1 MVGAVTVELTT
12 TNVLAAL
19 EAVVAERGAD
29 WVYPDEWRDDGVCRY
44 VVDGC
49 PACIVGAA
57 LAHLG
62 VPVDVL
68 AVFETSAAMLTYELG
83 ELGHVHKD
91 DDQWATAALVR
102 AQFVQDGSPPDRPP
116 GTWGE
121 ALVAARAAV
130 PS

>member
-1 MVGAVTVELTT
+1 MTAVELTT
-12 TNVLAAL
+12 TNILAAL

-29 WVYPDEWRDDGVCRY
+29 YVYPDELRGDVGQCLY
-44 VVDGC
+44 AVDGK

-57 LAHLG
+57 LAHFG
-62 VPVDVL
+62 VPVNVL
-68 AVFETSAAMLTYELG
+68 AVFETSAATLTYELG
-83 ELGHVHKD
+83 ELGHVHED

-102 AQFVQDGSPPDRPP
+102 AQFVQDGDPPERAP

-121 ALVAARAAV
+121 ALAAARAAV